1 MKPQHIHASHSR
13 HEVHLGSCLDTLQAF
28 EDDSIDAVVT
38 DPPYA
43 IDSTGPET
51 ELHER
56 AMLGMQS
63 RNWNEKAT
71 HSRGFADH
79 DPRQFQEWCAAWLGE
94 VHRVLR
100 PGGHLVAFG
109 GTRTWHR
116 LVCAAEDSG
125 LEIRDTIAWIH
136 GTGRAKTTDLARA
149 AHDLSADDLH
159 KVRGL
164 STTLAPAFEPAI
176 LARKPV
182 PGTVV
187 ENVLAVGTGA
197 LNIDACRT
205 PNRSGGGRWPSN
217 AVLDPLTLRALDAGF
232 DRSLYPAL
240 RVAKPSQKER
250 VCVDGVTHPTV
261 KPLEL
266 MRFLVRLVT
275 PPDGIVL
282 DPFAGSGSTAEAAL
296 LEGVRSISIER
307 EANYIPLIEARLA
320 RRLEPARMRP
330 ARADELT
337 LPL

>member
-1 MKPQHIHASHSR
+1 MERSPTRASDR
-13 HEVHLGSCLDTLQAF
+13 HEIHLGHCLNKMRELDAC
-28 EDDSIDAVVT
+28 SIDAVVT

-43 IDSTGPET
+43 IDSTGREVDL
-51 ELHER
+51 EER

-71 HSRGFADH
+71 HSRGYADH
-79 DPRQFQEWCAAWLGE
+79 DPRQFQEWCEQWLRE
-94 VHRVLR
+94 VHRILK
-100 PGGHLVAFG
+100 PGAHIVSFG

-116 LVCAAEDSG
+116 LAAAAEDSG

-136 GTGRAKTTDLARA
+136 ATGRPKTTDLSRT
-149 AHDLSADDLH
+149 SADLPVEDLGR
-159 KVRGL
+159 VRGR
-164 STTLAPAFEPAI
+164 STTLSPAFEPAV
-176 LARKPV
+176 LARKPLT
-182 PGTVV
+182 GTVV
-187 ENVLAVGTGA
+187 ENVLAHGTGA

-205 PNRSGGGRWPSN
+205 PAGSGEDRWPSN
-217 AVLDPLTLRALDAGF
+217 GVLDPQMLLALDDQF
-232 DRSLYPAL
+232 ERSLYPAL

-261 KPLEL
+261 KPLDL
-266 MRFLVRLVT
+266 IRFLIRLIT

-307 EANYIPLIEARLA
+307 DDAYIPLIEARLA

-330 ARADELT
+330 ARSDELT